1 MFVNGQIDK
10 LDDRLFLFIK
20 VLIAGLG
27 LKVQGV
33 DPKRG
38 SERVAQALNGVVEL
52 VGVIFVG
59 HRGAQRNK
67 FTEDALLVISRRGQ
81 SSNDQWRK
89 RRQGCA
95 NDFGGKVVTGS
106 SINEHSVFTV
116 QHFQVCKGRLVS
128 DR

>member
-59 HRGAQRNK
+59 HRGAQRSK
-67 FTEDALLVISRRGQ
+67 FTEDA
-81 SSNDQWRK
+81 
-89 RRQGCA
+89 
-95 NDFGGKVVTGS
+95 
-106 SINEHSVFTV
+106 TV
-116 QHFQVCKGRLVS
+116 QFATITVPLSPFLPRTSEELKMPPPLLSPVAFEPVFPCWMVKPEKMT
-128 DR
+128 